1 MIKTRPLSFVCLCFL
16 LIQIIIMIVS
26 GEDSITDIPT
36 GSVFYGK
43 KEQTVIIHGQVYKK
57 TNTSNIQILYLKNN
71 STNDSKIMV
80 YDENFTEVAIGQTLL
95 LQGRTKL
102 FDCSRNPGNF
112 DQRAYY
118 AKQNVHGIIWCDK
131 VVSVTGDSRW
141 VPERLHQMK
150 RHWKNM
156 ILEAIGEKDG
166 NILTA
171 MLLGERGDMESDIK
185 ELYQRNGIGHI
196 LAISGLHI
204 SFIGLG
210 IYKFIR
216 KIGVGYI
223 PSGIL
228 SIFILTLYGL
238 MIGFSVSVIRAYV
251 MLLFRIGADMTG
263 RVYDMLTAL
272 LVAAAITVGIQPL
285 YLTDAAFLL
294 SYGAILGIIFILP
307 FMENLFPCRVNF
319 LSVFR
324 TSLAIHVMLF
334 PIILLFYFEVPTY
347 SMVLNCMI
355 IPMTSILLGVGMM
368 GSLFCLILWP
378 LGNLCLQVCKLI
390 LWVFEILSTV
400 GSKLPFWRVVI
411 GQPKLWQVVVYYFML
426 IICIVVFQQCVKH
439 KKMRLARLL
448 LCTCM
453 GLSTLL
459 LVYRPQGNLTVTML
473 DVGQGDAIFIRGPE
487 GNTYLIDGGSSDVEQ
502 LGKYRI
508 EPFLKSQG
516 VGELDYVFLTH
527 GDTDHCNG
535 IKEMLGRQD
544 LGVRIKHLVLPINW
558 KQDDTL
564 VELAQIA
571 QNEEVSVSVMEAGKY
586 MIEGDL
592 QLKCIQPALGDS
604 NLNGNEGSIVLSV
617 CFREFSML
625 CTGDVE
631 AKGEEL
637 LTTRLVGQKFTVLKV
652 AHHGSKNSS
661 SERFLKAIRPE
672 IALLSA
678 GKNNSYGHPHHE
690 SLERLKAIGC
700 NIFTTT
706 KNGAITLQTDGNT
719 LTIDRFLY

>member
-16 LIQIIIMIVS
+16 LIQIIIMMVS
-26 GEDSITDIPT
+26 GGDSIADIPT
-36 GSVFYGK
+36 GSVFYDE
-43 KEQTVIIHGQVYKK
+43 KERTVIIHGQVYKK

-71 STNDSKIMV
+71 STDDSKIMV

-95 LQGRTKL
+95 LQGRTKH
-102 FDCSRNPGNF
+102 FDGSRNPGNF

-118 AKQNVHGIIWCDK
+118 AKQNIHGIIWCDK
-131 VVSVTGDSRW
+131 VVSVTGNSHW
-141 VPERLHQMK
+141 VLERLHQVK
-150 RHWKNM
+150 KHWKNM

-171 MLLGERGDMESDIK
+171 MLLGERSDMESDIK

-223 PSGIL
+223 PSGVL

-263 RVYDMLTAL
+263 RVYDILTAL

-294 SYGAILGIIFILP
+294 SYGAILGIIVILP
-307 FMENLFPCRVNF
+307 SMETLFPSRINLF
-319 LSVFR
+319 SVFQA
-324 TSLAIHVMLF
+324 SLAINVMLY
-334 PIILLFYFEVPTY
+334 PIILWFYFEVPIY
-347 SMVLNCMI
+347 SIVLNCMI
-355 IPMTSILLGVGMM
+355 IPMTSVLLGFGMI
-368 GSLFCLILWP
+368 GSLLCLVLWP

-390 LWVFEILSTV
+390 LWTFEMVSSLGT
-400 GSKLPFWRVVI
+400 KLPFWRLVI

-426 IICIVVFQQCVKH
+426 AICIIVIRQFGQR
-439 KKMRLARLL
+439 KKMRVARLL

-459 LVYRPQGNLTVTML
+459 LVYRPRGNLTVTML
-473 DVGQGDAIFIRGPE
+473 DVGQGDGIFIRGPE
-487 GNTYLIDGGSSDVEQ
+487 GNTYLIDGGSSDIEQ

-544 LGVRIKHLVLPINW
+544 LGIRIKQLVFPSNW

-564 VELAQIA
+564 VALVQIA
-571 QNEEVSVSVMEAGKY
+571 QRKEVPVSVMEAGKC
-586 MIEGDL
+586 IVEGDL
-592 QLKCIQPALGDS
+592 QLKCIQLASGDS
-604 NLNGNEGSIVLSV
+604 NLNGNEGSMVLSI
-617 CFREFSML
+617 CFQEFSML

-631 AKGEEL
+631 AQGEDV
-637 LTTRLVGQKFTVLKV
+637 LTTRLSGQEFTVLKA

-661 SERFLKAIRPE
+661 SERFLRTIRPGV
-672 IALLSA
+672 ALISA
-678 GKNNSYGHPHHE
+678 GANNSYGHPHDE
-690 SLERLKAIGC
+690 TLERLKAIGC
-700 NIFTTT
+700 NVFLTK